1 MKSMSF
7 KDKFEKQVAESI
19 NSNEEVRDAVN
30 GVVESRFDRV
40 LEELRLDREES
51 ERKWADYR
59 EERKVNDRKWEEAHS
74 LLKEHQPRVE
84 RNSRKSISDSWKKW
98 PQSRLI

>member
-19 NSNEEVRDAVN
+19 NGNEEVRDAVN

-51 ERKWADYR
+51 QRKWKA
-59 EERKVNDRKWEEAHS
+59 NDRKWAEDQKRWDE
-74 LLKEHQPRVE
+74 
-84 RNSRKSISDSWKKW
+84 NNRKWD
-98 PQSRLI
+98 R